1 MDTIATTFGMPAS
14 RGRRSGTYHLLTPP
28 NRYPSR
34 LAAWQQTTVFK
45 LATPRTGTARFG
57 QYLLDLHPTGGS
69 REPVDRDFE
78 HFVLTLEGEPQLGG
92 TDLPAGCYAYLPPG
106 SGLALTASAGTARI
120 MWIKRRY
127 EPAAGLPAP
136 DALRGQIDAL
146 TEVSTLAGVGR
157 RELLP
162 PDNPAFDFNISL
174 LTFPPGAELDQVEV
188 HDEEHGLYMTA
199 GTGRYHLDGSD
210 HDVFAG
216 DFIYMAPYCPQF
228 FRPHGPDAAAYLL
241 YKDVFRD
248 GF

>member
-1 MDTIATTFGMPAS
+1 MTAEMPPS
-14 RGRRSGTYHLLTPP
+14 RGRRSSAYHLLTPP

-34 LAAWQQTTVFK
+34 LAGWAQTTVFK

-57 QYLLDLHPTGGS
+57 QYLLELGPGGGASHPID
-69 REPVDRDFE
+69 REFE
-78 HFVLTLEGEPQLGG
+78 HFLLALDGEAVLGEIPLHGG
-92 TDLPAGCYAYLPPG
+92 SYAYLPPG
-106 SGLALTASAGTARI
+106 PGVVLTNPPASAQAARV

-127 EPAAGLPAP
+127 EPALDLPAP
-136 DALRGQIDAL
+136 AVLQGRIDAA
-146 TEVSTLAGVGR
+146 TTVTTPAGVRR

-162 PDNPAFDFNISL
+162 PDDPAFDFSVSL
-174 LTFPPGAELDQVEV
+174 LRFPPGAELDQVEV

-199 GTGRYHLDGSD
+199 GAGLYHLDGAD
-210 HDVFAG
+210 LDVVEG

-228 FRPHGPDAAAYLL
+228 FRPDGQADAEYLL